1 MTEREK
7 LLKKIMSYTFAA
19 YDWNLYLD
27 THPTDKDA
35 IAQYHRM
42 LDKVKELR
50 TEFLSKYEPLQASES
65 TNPSFWE
72 WIEEPWP
79 WDRY

>member
-7 LLKKIMSYTFAA
+7 MLKRIMAYTFAA

-27 THPTDKDA
+27 THPYDRNA
-35 IAQYHRM
+35 IAQYKKM
-42 LDKVKELR
+42 VEKVKELR
-50 TEFLSKYEPLQASES
+50 AEYLTKYEPLQASES
-65 TNPSFWE
+65 ENPNFWE

>member
-7 LLKKIMSYTFAA
+7 GLKRIMAYTFAA

-35 IAQYHRM
+35 IMQFHKM
-42 LDKVKELR
+42 VDKVKELR
-50 TEFLSKYEPLQASES
+50 KFIK
-65 TNPSFWE
+65 
-72 WIEEPWP
+72 
-79 WDRY
+79 